1 MHVFSECVVNLREV
15 SLIFSPDI
23 LEHFD
28 LHLRNEQKLR
38 LQDLK
43 WGTVEERGEGEWIVV
58 LKGRQWKW
66 VGYLG
71 GAEEGAKGIIIND
84 EVKKKGIG
92 AEGTIIERKKQE
104 KGFKICLEFRAI
116 TGYNKVRPLCEL
128 YGARSV

>member
-1 MHVFSECVVNLREV
+1 VHVFSECVVNLREV

-84 EVKKKGIG
+84 EVKKKRNWRGRYDN
-92 AEGTIIERKKQE
+92 RKKE
-104 KGFKICLEFRAI
+104 TRERI
-116 TGYNKVRPLCEL
+116 
-128 YGARSV
+128 